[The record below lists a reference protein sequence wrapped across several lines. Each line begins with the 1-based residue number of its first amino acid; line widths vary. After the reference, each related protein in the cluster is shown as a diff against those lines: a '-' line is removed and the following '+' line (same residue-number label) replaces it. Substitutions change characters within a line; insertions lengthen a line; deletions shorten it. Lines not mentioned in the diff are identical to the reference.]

1 MVRIS
6 DDGHEAPDPADPL
19 GRSRGDEADAEQPE
33 AIPVDTRRANEAD
46 DVGAFL
52 LGALGGAPLDEEAE
66 EDQSPLAQSLPAEE
80 RDAEPPARHRTEA
93 DTVWFPRPP
102 DLEPEEPAEGG
113 GPAPEPGPPPE
124 APPEATDLDDLLAE
138 ISQLSSPRRAPAPE
152 PVGRPAPP
160 ARVERPHIA
169 FETDR
174 GPTLPHAAR
183 EAGEEL
189 DLTLISFER
198 DPAGTIDFGLG
209 DDLFAAL
216 VEKLDSVEP
225 REIAGRHELGPAR
238 RAAAAAAPGAAWESV
253 LDVALGG
260 PEADAPADV
269 ARSLEGAAGS
279 FGEDELRPEDMA
291 ALEDALNSITFV
303 PEETPEPEPVV
314 TAPPETAPAATEAPA
329 APAEEEPLVPATDPG
344 APLDE
349 ARARMPEAPA
359 SWAEAPAEEE
369 PAAGGAPLTAA
380 EIAELEDA
388 FAAFGPADAPA
399 DAPAEPGTA
408 ATEIVDA
415 HAPHAPHAPLPPLAP
430 PAATVV
436 AAEAEEAEE
445 AESRMWATPTARFE
459 EPEIEPIGAPGG
471 LAGEE
476 PHPKGPEAKTRAW
489 PGMGKIT
496 SPVLAGF
503 AAAAAQEESPEGAWR
518 GLSAGADEA
527 LAISLP
533 ARIALWARRAGRALR
548 TGGLPL
554 PNLAV
559 IAAYAIL
566 LVASGHSAGI
576 VIGMMMIGG
585 VFSVAFSMTGI
596 NWRWL
601 MLALSGPIL
610 AGVVG
615 DAIRR
620 HEEIIRMITG
630 G

>member
-6 DDGHEAPDPADPL
+6 DGGSEAPDPADPL
-19 GRSRGDEADAEQPE
+19 GRSGGDPEADAEQPE
-33 AIPVDTRRANEAD
+33 AVPVDAGRAGEAE

-52 LGALGGAPLDEEAE
+52 LGALGGAPLDEDEQ
-66 EDQSPLAQSLPAEE
+66 EDQAPLAQSLSAEDRE
-80 RDAEPPARHRTEA
+80 ATPPAKHRTEA

-102 DLEPEEPAEGG
+102 DLEPGEPA
-113 GPAPEPGPPPE
+113 GPDPEHGPPPE
-124 APPEATDLDDLLAE
+124 APPDATDLDDLLAE
-138 ISQLSSPRRAPAPE
+138 ISQLSSPRRASAPAAAPVPE
-152 PVGRPAPP
+152 AVGGPAPP

-169 FETDR
+169 FEADR

-189 DLTLISFER
+189 DLALISFER

-269 ARSLEGAAGS
+269 ARSLEGAAGV
-279 FGEDELRPEDMA
+279 FGEEELRPEDMA
-291 ALEDALNSITFV
+291 ALEEALNSITFV

-314 TAPPETAPAATEAPA
+314 TTPPETVPAATEAPA
-329 APAEEEPLVPATDPG
+329 APAEEEPLVPATGPG
-344 APLDE
+344 APFDE
-349 ARARMPEAPA
+349 PRARMPEALP
-359 SWAEAPAEEE
+359 SWPEEPAEE
-369 PAAGGAPLTAA
+369 AAAAPGAPLTAA

-408 ATEIVDA
+408 ATEIADA
-415 HAPHAPHAPLPPLAP
+415 HAPPAPLATPAP
-430 PAATVV
+430 PVA
-436 AAEAEEAEE
+436 AAEADE

-476 PHPKGPEAKTRAW
+476 PHADGPAARTRAW

-503 AAAAAQEESPEGAWR
+503 AAAAAQQESPEGAWR
-518 GLSAGADEA
+518 GLSTGADEA

-533 ARIALWARRAGRALR
+533 ARIVLWARRAGQALR

-585 VFSVAFSMTGI
+585 VFSVTFSMTGI

-610 AGVVG
+610 AGVLG